1 MNYLIYERQPGDAKY
16 RIVSLKSLNIGQ
28 FTPFEK
34 DTISYTAKITV
45 LEVMDEAGNTRIVY
59 GEEPDQIT
67 VRRTADQITLAQRVP
82 TERLWVRPRNGGISY
97 KVPSKLKAED
107 NQIAMLIP
115 AGAGKVELY
124 GDEYF
129 NAAYVLL

>member
-16 RIVSLKSLNIGQ
+16 RIVSLKSLNIGD

-34 DTISYTAKITV
+34 NTISYTAQITV

-67 VRRTADQITLAQRVP
+67 VRRTADQITFAARVP

-97 KVPSKLKAED
+97 KVPSRLKVED
-107 NQIAMLIP
+107 NQIAMMIP
-115 AGAGKVELY
+115 AGAAKVELY

-129 NAAYVLL
+129 NAAYLLL